1 MSCISVTTKAPE
13 SCVVAVEYPRMGY
26 VTTGKQETMEVSLA
40 RVKHNARIKT
50 KAQELKAKLT
60 LGLVCGSDFG
70 AVLLCGSDGV
80 LITVDG
86 NYLIVRR

>member
-13 SCVVAVEYPRMGY
+13 SCAVSVEYPRMGY
-26 VTTGKQETMEVSLA
+26 ISTGKQETMSVSLSH
-40 RVKHNARIKT
+40 VKHNARVKA
-50 KAQELKAKLT
+50 KAQELKGKLT

-86 NYLIVRR
+86 NYLIVRK

>member
-13 SCVVAVEYPRMGY
+13 SCVVSVEYPRMGY
-26 VTTGKQETMEVSLA
+26 VATGKQETMEVDIYPKKYNI
-40 RVKHNARIKT
+40 RVKA
-50 KAQELKAKLT
+50 KAELKGKLT